1 MSGHSKWHNI
11 KGKKQAEDA
20 KRGKLFTKLGKEI
33 VVAAKEGGGNID
45 SNPRL
50 RSAIEKAKSGGMPLD
65 NIERAVKRGTGELK
79 DGVTI
84 EELTYEGY
92 GPNGVAL
99 MVEATTDNK
108 NRTSAEIRKVFSK
121 FGGSMGEQ
129 GCVSWMFTPTGRIV
143 LGEEV
148 SDEEKAFE
156 YGSMVNANDIQQ
168 EDDRFVLLVDPKDLY
183 VSKEELE
190 KNKVKVE
197 SAELVKIPSTWVSL
211 EGDKAQQLLKLVN
224 ELDDHDDVD
233 EVFGNYDVSDE
244 EMEKFYGS
252 N

>member
-50 RSAIEKAKSGGMPLD
+50 RSAIEKAKAGGMPLD
-65 NIERAVKRGTGELK
+65 NIERAIKRGTGELK

-99 MVEATTDNK
+99 MVEVTTDNK

-148 SDEEKAFE
+148 TDEEKAFE

-183 VSKEELE
+183 VSKEELD
-190 KNKVKVE
+190 KNKIKVE
-197 SAELVKIPSTWVSL
+197 SAELVKIPSTWVTL

-233 EVFGNYDVSDE
+233 EVFGNYDISDE

>member
-1 MSGHSKWHNI
+1 
-11 KGKKQAEDA
+11 
-20 KRGKLFTKLGKEI
+20 
-33 VVAAKEGGGNID
+33 
-45 SNPRL
+45 
-50 RSAIEKAKSGGMPLD
+50 
-65 NIERAVKRGTGELK
+65 
-79 DGVTI
+79 
-84 EELTYEGY
+84 
-92 GPNGVAL
+92 
-99 MVEATTDNK
+99 
-108 NRTSAEIRKVFSK
+108 
-121 FGGSMGEQ
+121 MGEQ

-148 SDEEKAFE
+148 TDEEKAFE

-183 VSKEELE
+183 VSKEELD
-190 KNKVKVE
+190 KNKIKVE
-197 SAELVKIPSTWVSL
+197 SAELVKIPSTWVTL

-233 EVFGNYDVSDE
+233 EVFGNYDISDE

>member
-50 RSAIEKAKSGGMPLD
+50 RSAIEKAKAGGMPLD
-65 NIERAVKRGTGELK
+65 NIERAIKRGTGELK

-99 MVEATTDNK
+99 MVEVTTDNK

-148 SDEEKAFE
+148 TDEEKAFE

-183 VSKEELE
+183 VSKEELD
-190 KNKVKVE
+190 KNKIKVE
-197 SAELVKIPSTWVSL
+197 SAELVKIPSTWVTL

-233 EVFGNYDVSDE
+233 EVFGNYDISNE

>member
-50 RSAIEKAKSGGMPLD
+50 RSAIEKAKAGGMPLD
-65 NIERAVKRGTGELK
+65 NIERAIKRGTGELK

-99 MVEATTDNK
+99 MVEVTTDNK

-148 SDEEKAFE
+148 TDEEKAFE

-183 VSKEELE
+183 VSKEELD
-190 KNKVKVE
+190 KNKIKVE
-197 SAELVKIPSTWVSL
+197 SAELVKIPSTWVTL

>member
-50 RSAIEKAKSGGMPLD
+50 RSAIEKAKAGGMPLD
-65 NIERAVKRGTGELK
+65 NIERAIKRGTGELK

-99 MVEATTDNK
+99 MVEVTTDNK

-148 SDEEKAFE
+148 TDEEKAFE

-183 VSKEELE
+183 VSKEELD
-190 KNKVKVE
+190 KNKIKVE
-197 SAELVKIPSTWVSL
+197 SAELVKIPNTWVTL

>member
-1 MSGHSKWHNI
+1 
-11 KGKKQAEDA
+11 
-20 KRGKLFTKLGKEI
+20 
-33 VVAAKEGGGNID
+33 
-45 SNPRL
+45 
-50 RSAIEKAKSGGMPLD
+50 
-65 NIERAVKRGTGELK
+65 
-79 DGVTI
+79 
-84 EELTYEGY
+84 
-92 GPNGVAL
+92 
-99 MVEATTDNK
+99 
-108 NRTSAEIRKVFSK
+108 
-121 FGGSMGEQ
+121 MGEQ

-148 SDEEKAFE
+148 TDEEKAFE

-183 VSKEELE
+183 VSKEELD
-190 KNKVKVE
+190 KNKIKVE
-197 SAELVKIPSTWVSL
+197 SAELVKIPNTWVTL

>member
-50 RSAIEKAKSGGMPLD
+50 RSAIEKAKAGGMPLD
-65 NIERAVKRGTGELK
+65 NIERAIKRGTGELK

-148 SDEEKAFE
+148 TDEEKAFE

-183 VSKEELE
+183 VSKEELD
-190 KNKVKVE
+190 KNKIKVE
-197 SAELVKIPSTWVSL
+197 SAELVKIPSTWVTL

>member
-20 KRGKLFTKLGKEI
+20 KRGKLFTKLGKE
-33 VVAAKEGGGNID
+33 VVIATREGGSNID

-50 RSAIEKAKSGGMPLD
+50 RSAIEKAKAGGMPLD
-65 NIERAVKRGTGELK
+65 NIERAIKRGSGELK
-79 DGVTI
+79 DGSVI

-92 GPNGVAL
+92 GPSGVAL
-99 MVEATTDNK
+99 MVDVTTDNK

-143 LGEEV
+143 LSEEIN
-148 SDEEKAFE
+148 DEEKAFE

-168 EDDRFVLLVDPKDLY
+168 EDEKWVLLVEPKDLY
-183 VSKEELE
+183 TSKDILD
-190 KNKVKVE
+190 KAKVKVE
-197 SAELVKIPSTWVSL
+197 TVEIIKVPSTWVSL
-211 EGDKAQQLLKLVN
+211 DGEKAHQLLKLVT

-233 EVFGNYDVSDE
+233 EVFGNYDIPDAY
-244 EMEKFYGS
+244 MEKFYEE

>member
-50 RSAIEKAKSGGMPLD
+50 RSAIEKAKAGGMPLD
-65 NIERAVKRGTGELK
+65 NIERAIKRGTGELK

-99 MVEATTDNK
+99 MVEVTTDNK

-148 SDEEKAFE
+148 ADEEKAFE

-183 VSKEELE
+183 VSKEELD
-190 KNKVKVE
+190 KNKIKVE
-197 SAELVKIPSTWVSL
+197 SAELVKIPSTWVTL

>member
-20 KRGKLFTKLGKEI
+20 KRGKLFTKLGKE
-33 VVAAKEGGGNID
+33 VVIATREGGSNVD

-50 RSAIEKAKSGGMPLD
+50 RSAIEKAKAGGMPLD
-65 NIERAVKRGTGELK
+65 NIERAIKRGSGELK
-79 DGVTI
+79 DGSVI

-92 GPNGVAL
+92 GPNGVAI
-99 MVEATTDNK
+99 MVDVTTDNK
-108 NRTSAEIRKVFSK
+108 NRTSAEMRKVFSK

-148 SDEEKAFE
+148 NDEEKAFE
-156 YGSMVNANDIQQ
+156 FGSMINANDIQQ
-168 EDDRFVLLVDPKDLY
+168 EDDRWVLLVDPKDLY
-183 VSKEELE
+183 TSKDILD
-190 KNKVKVE
+190 KAKVKVE
-197 SAELVKIPSTWVSL
+197 TAEIIKVPSTWVTL
-211 EGDKAQQLLKLVN
+211 EGDKAHQLLKLVT

-233 EVFGNYDVSDE
+233 EVFGNYDISDAD
-244 EMEKFYGS
+244 MEKFYEE

>member
-50 RSAIEKAKSGGMPLD
+50 RSSIEKAKAGGMPLD
-65 NIERAVKRGTGELK
+65 NIERAIKRGTGELK

-99 MVEATTDNK
+99 MVEVTTDNK

-148 SDEEKAFE
+148 TDEEKAFE

-183 VSKEELE
+183 VSKEELD
-190 KNKVKVE
+190 KNKIKVE
-197 SAELVKIPSTWVSL
+197 SAELVKIPNTWVTL